1 MEENVVDLAKLEA
14 EAETAA
20 RQYQEALSKQLLALV
35 PDNSNPAVKDVI
47 ERFVVT
53 ANEAA
58 NFARQAQ
65 QAALRQALEFAG
77 FVQSLTG
84 QKPPGE

>member
-1 MEENVVDLAKLEA
+1 MVDLAKLEA
-14 EAETAA
+14 EADTAV
-20 RQYQEALSKQLLALV
+20 RQYQEALAKELLALV
-35 PDNSNPAVKDVI
+35 PDNSTNPAVKDVV

-65 QAALRQALEFAG
+65 QAALRQAVEFAG
-77 FVQSLTG
+77 FVQTLTG